1 MVEAHRSVPSLTPSP
16 LTGRGGAGRADED
29 EVVTL
34 RRANGIEVVKRGVWF
49 LAEYDVVGARGT
61 VAKLDAGEHRRAQAA
76 IEGGGVAEVAREH
89 DRVLWWAA
97 DGFYWGDAGMTSEDV
112 ALLLWDRQ
120 RRNESR
126 LERLRKIRAREEQAA
141 ELHRARIPEEVRVA
155 VWVRDEGRCV
165 RCGAEDDLQFDHV
178 IPVAKGGGNA
188 LENVQVLCGD
198 CNRLK
203 SDGIV

>member
-1 MVEAHRSVPSLTPSP
+1 MSLRKAS
-16 LTGRGGAGRADED
+16 
-29 EVVTL
+29 
-34 RRANGIEVVKRGVWF
+34 GIEVVKRGAWF

-61 VAKLDAGEHRRAQAA
+61 VAKLDAGEHRRAQTA
-76 IEGGGVAEVAREH
+76 IADGGVAEVAREH

-97 DGFYWGDAGMTSEDV
+97 DGFYWGDPAMTSEEV

-120 RRNESR
+120 RRQETR
-126 LERLRKIRAREEQAA
+126 LERLRKIRAREEQVA

-155 VWVRDEGRCV
+155 VWVRDAGRCV

-203 SDGIV
+203 SDGIG